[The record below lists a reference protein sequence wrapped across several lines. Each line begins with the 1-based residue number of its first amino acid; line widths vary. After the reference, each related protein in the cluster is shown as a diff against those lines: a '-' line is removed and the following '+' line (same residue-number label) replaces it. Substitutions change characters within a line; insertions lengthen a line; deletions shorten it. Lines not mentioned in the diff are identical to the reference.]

1 MNLSFQE
8 LTKKL
13 NIAYSHF
20 GYAEN
25 DKDIEAAIFEIN
37 EAEAKIDSY
46 IKRKRTDNNG

>member
-20 GYAEN
+20 NYAEN
-25 DKDIEAAIFEIN
+25 DEDIKAAIFEIN
-37 EAEAKIDSY
+37 AVEAKIDSY
-46 IKRKRTDNNG
+46 IKRKRADNNG